1 VANVNTI
8 KNQVSGPLQNMFS
21 TTAFTYAA
29 NTSTETIFTLNA
41 GAVSLAGGGV
51 IPISLGNPNE
61 YYGSSG
67 PQQTAFTAGWV
78 GRTFLVRVAGSVTA
92 GSGMSITIKLY
103 QITAA
108 QIAAGTT
115 TATSFATGTSNI
127 ATTGSLS
134 VASVSTNFE
143 LQALLQL
150 SSTGQLNG
158 RQAGHVN
165 TTAVAA
171 ATLTNT
177 PTGLVGEADL
187 NFFVTGAFS
196 AGSSSGLIV
205 INELAIE
212 QI

>member
-1 VANVNTI
+1 MANDNTI

-21 TTAFTYAA
+21 TTAFTYAT
-29 NTSTETIFTLNA
+29 NTSTETIFTLNP

-51 IPISLGNPNE
+51 IPLSLGNPNE
-61 YYGSSG
+61 YYGSAG
-67 PQQTAFTAGWV
+67 PQQTAFVAGWV
-78 GRTFLVRVAGSVTA
+78 GRTFKVRAAGSVTA
-92 GSGMSITIKLY
+92 GSGMSITIKIY

-143 LQALLQL
+143 LEALLQL

-158 RQAGHVN
+158 RQIGHVN
-165 TTAVAA
+165 LTAVAGA
-171 ATLTNT
+171 ILTNT
-177 PTGLVGEADL
+177 PAGLVGEADL

-205 INELAIE
+205 LNEFALE
-212 QI
+212 QV